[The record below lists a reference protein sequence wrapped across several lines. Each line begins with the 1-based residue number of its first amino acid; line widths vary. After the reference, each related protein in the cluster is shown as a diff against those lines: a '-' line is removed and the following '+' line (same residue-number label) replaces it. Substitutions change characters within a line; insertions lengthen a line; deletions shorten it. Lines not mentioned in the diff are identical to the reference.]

1 MNFDGKTTTVKR
13 NAKTED
19 IIQALIDAVPIAV
32 KQFKK
37 VPTTI
42 YTGDVKKDAIAACM
56 YVRNRVK
63 YKADGFEFQDIQLPG
78 RMFNDTKQADCKS
91 FSLAALAN
99 LLSKGYNGGFR
110 FASYRPNKIP
120 THVYIYVLDKSNN
133 KLTFDPCIK
142 NLKESPKATYILD
155 MDVRYLSEPYSEIYG
170 REERRARRQER
181 REERKERREERRENR
196 QERREERKE
205 RRAAGDDPKALPKIT
220 LAPARG
226 AFLGLVALN
235 FRGLASRLDQAIKK
249 DSKKVQE
256 FWNKLG
262 GDFSKLKSNVDK
274 NKGKKPLLGAKGI
287 DGIGTFEDYYISE
300 SFIGVEPATTAAA
313 AAATASPILLALEKL
328 LKALKIGGIVAEAG
342 GKTVELLTPAE
353 KEATT
358 PLDATG
364 EGFQAKDPEPGAKT
378 TPTVLTDFKP
388 SPTLIYGLV
397 GAAALIYFITKKK
410 K

>member
-1 MNFDGKTTTVKR
+1 MVMNFDGKTTTVKR
-13 NAKTED
+13 NAKTVD
-19 IIQALIDAVPIAV
+19 IIQALIDAVPNAV
-32 KQFKK
+32 KQFEQ

-56 YVRNRVK
+56 YIRDRVK
-63 YKADGFEFQDIQLPG
+63 YKADGFNFQDIQAPG

-99 LLSKGYNGGFR
+99 ILSKGYKGGFR
-110 FASYRPNKIP
+110 FVSYRSNKIP

-155 MDVRYLSEPYSEIYG
+155 MDVRYLSMPYNYG
-170 REERRARRQER
+170 IEGKKERQER
-181 REERKERREERRENR
+181 REERKA
-196 QERREERKE
+196 KKAAKK
-205 RRAAGDDPKALPKIT
+205 AAGDDPKGLPKIT

-249 DSKKVQE
+249 DSKKVRE

-262 GDFSKLKSNVDK
+262 GDFSKLKENVDK

-287 DGIGTFEDYYISE
+287 DGIGTFYEYYISE

-328 LKALKIGGIVAEAG
+328 FKALKIGGIVAEAG
-342 GKTVELLTPAE
+342 GKTIELLTPAE

-364 EGFQAKDPEPGAKT
+364 EGFQASDPEPGAQKEAKT
-378 TPTVLTDFKP
+378 TPTLLTDFKP

-410 K
+410 